1 MLILLFIAAVRSVSR
16 FPNRNFLLLCGDIEK
31 NPGPYDSKLSSVDD
45 AIFGAQTGIKFLLF
59 NARSIQNKYQD
70 ISNLL
75 QRLDSETFVIVTET
89 WMREDQSWN
98 INLSAEHNF
107 LHKNRSHQT
116 GAAKGGGVGIW
127 IPKKI
132 NFKRRREFELA
143 DPKFFE
149 TLWLELGNPLSEK
162 CLINISYCPH
172 QSLGDF
178 FLDEL
183 SAEVSNAFSA
193 TDNILLFGDYN
204 IDMLSVNGQKS
215 LQNFA
220 AGLGLQLSNIDI
232 PTRIS
237 NNKKSLIDH
246 CFSSNKQITS
256 WKVCLPPFDIDHN
269 VIFFQSKLLL
279 LEEKQNFFLNEIQ
292 KILSRKNL
300 IEIWLLQIGEQFI
313 NKETAMK
320 CLQSLTKFF

>member
-1 MLILLFIAAVRSVSR
+1 MS
-16 FPNRNFLLLCGDIEK
+16 
-31 NPGPYDSKLSSVDD
+31 
-45 AIFGAQTGIKFLLF
+45 
-59 NARSIQNKYQD
+59 
-70 ISNLL
+70 
-75 QRLDSETFVIVTET
+75 
-89 WMREDQSWN
+89 EDQSWN

-107 LHKNRSHQT
+107 LHKNPSHQT

-132 NFKRRREFELA
+132 NFKHKREFELG

-149 TLWLELGNPLSEK
+149 TLWLEIGNPLTEK

-220 AGLGLQLSNIDI
+220 AGLGLQISNIDI

-237 NNKKSLIDH
+237 NKKKFDRSL
-246 CFSSNKQITS
+246 
-256 WKVCLPPFDIDHN
+256 
-269 VIFFQSKLLL
+269 
-279 LEEKQNFFLNEIQ
+279 FLD
-292 KILSRKNL
+292 
-300 IEIWLLQIGEQFI
+300 
-313 NKETAMK
+313 
-320 CLQSLTKFF
+320 

>member
-1 MLILLFIAAVRSVSR
+1 MILLPFVLTFWFFLGNMKDQVYIKQRYLTQINKKHDNLENVLIYFQRMLILLFIAAVRSVSR
-16 FPNRNFLLLCGDIEK
+16 FPNRNFLLLCGDIE
-31 NPGPYDSKLSSVDD
+31 NPGPYDSKLSSLDD

-75 QRLDSETFVIVTET
+75 QQLDSETFVIVTET
-89 WMREDQSWN
+89 WMSEDQSWN
-98 INLSAEHNF
+98 INLSAEHNSV
-107 LHKNRSHQT
+107 HKNRSHQT

-149 TLWLELGNPLSEK
+149 TLWLELGNPLTEK

-220 AGLGLQLSNIDI
+220 A
-232 PTRIS
+232 
-237 NNKKSLIDH
+237 
-246 CFSSNKQITS
+246 
-256 WKVCLPPFDIDHN
+256 
-269 VIFFQSKLLL
+269 
-279 LEEKQNFFLNEIQ
+279 
-292 KILSRKNL
+292 
-300 IEIWLLQIGEQFI
+300 
-313 NKETAMK
+313 
-320 CLQSLTKFF
+320 